1 MHYSAETLRFLVNLS
16 SPLAMVV
23 TQTTDLFPAGT
34 ASSQVHIE
42 MQLWSD
48 WVAEWRAS
56 HLWRYSIVGREVCFH
71 GLLNCCYR
79 TVQIRVRECQGYYV
93 YELNPSP
100 TERFSRYCASAWTLS
115 GALRIRQDSIN
126 RQHAL
131 IIIIIKLYHELM
143 SFKKIKPKKSNKI
156 FSCPESSIQYAR
168 ICVEILTRGLV
179 RSVCP
184 SLRRRRLEVVGE
196 RENGRARGRHC

>member
-1 MHYSAETLRFLVNLS
+1 MHHSVRTIRFLVNLIDS

-23 TQTTDLFPAGT
+23 TQTTDLSPAGT
-34 ASSQVHIE
+34 ASSQVHIQ

-100 TERFSRYCASAWTLS
+100 TKRFSRYCASARTLS
-115 GALRIRQDSIN
+115 GALSIRQDSIN
-126 RQHAL
+126 GQHTL
-131 IIIIIKLYHELM
+131 IKKNNCHENKT
-143 SFKKIKPKKSNKI
+143 KKGQWVIFLPKSSN
-156 FSCPESSIQYAR
+156 QYPR
-168 ICVEILTRGLV
+168 VCVEILTRRLV
-179 RSVCP
+179 RLVCP
-184 SLRRRRLEVVGE
+184 RRLEVVGE
-196 RENGRARGRHC
+196 IENGRARGRHC